1 MDIDRKTTTSLDGQT
16 LYYETTTGEAS
27 KPVLFFLHGVGGD
40 LDAWRFV
47 QDGLTAHGFPTIA
60 MDLRGHGHSGH
71 PRSARSYEMDY
82 LIADINHILAAEKQ
96 QKVILIGHS
105 FGAVIAYQFALTNP
119 DKIDKLILISPLF
132 SSPSYLRQPMKKKLA
147 QKSIHLLAKLSP
159 KPIGSGHSKYPVG
172 KFHKDYEWTG
182 LVRTILRNS
191 LNNYLLSS
199 KLMIDIDENQALEQL
214 PEKTLIIAGDQDTIA
229 LLSETK
235 NAQARIH
242 GSKLEVIAGGNHVVI
257 LNNAPEVIQSLLNF
271 SAFL

>member
-1 MDIDRKTTTSLDGQT
+1 MDIDRKTTLSPDGQK
-16 LYYETTTGEAS
+16 LYYETTKGVRG

-47 QDGLTAHGFPTIA
+47 KDELVSHGFPTIA
-60 MDLRGHGHSGH
+60 MDLRGHGLSGH
-71 PRSARSYEMDY
+71 PRSAGSYEMRH
-82 LIADINHILAAEKQ
+82 LIADVVQILDQEQ
-96 QKVILIGHS
+96 QVKVILIGHS
-105 FGAVIAYQFALTNP
+105 FGAVLAYHFASKNP

-132 SSPSYLRQPMKKKLA
+132 SSPSYLRRPIAKKLA
-147 QKSIHLLAKLSP
+147 HKSINLMAKLSL
-159 KPIGSGHSKYPVG
+159 KPIRVGHSKYPVG

-182 LVRTILRNS
+182 LIRTILRNS

-199 KLMIDIDENQALEQL
+199 KLMIDINDSQPLEQL

-257 LNNAPEVIQSLLNF
+257 LNNANEVVSLMVD
-271 SAFL
+271 FLSSL